1 MVDDIV
7 LNKVA
12 TIERCVARIQ
22 EVHAG
27 QEEHL
32 TEDFTKQDSI
42 VLNLQRACEASI
54 DLAMHI
60 VRMRRLGVPQ
70 DSRSAFELL
79 QSGSVLNR
87 ELSEQMQHMVGF
99 RNIAVHDYTNLNL
112 AIVHAIITD
121 HLSDFLA
128 FTKKMLSL
136 RQA

>member
-32 TEDFTKQDSI
+32 TKDFTKQDSI
-42 VLNLQRACEASI
+42 VLNLQR
-54 DLAMHI
+54 AMHI

-112 AIVHAIITD
+112 AIVHAIITE

>member
-1 MVDDIV
+1 MVDAIV

-12 TIERCVARIQ
+12 RIERGVARVQ

-32 TEDFTKQDSI
+32 ILDFTKQDSI
-42 VLNLQRACEASI
+42 VPNLQRACEASI

-60 VRMRRLGVPQ
+60 VRMRRLGVPE
-70 DSRSAFELL
+70 DSRGAFELL
-79 QSGSVLNR
+79 QSGHVLDY
-87 ELSEQMQHMVGF
+87 ELAERMKHMVGF

-112 AIVHAIITD
+112 AIVHAIITE
-121 HLSDFLA
+121 HLSEFLA

-136 RQA
+136 RLS